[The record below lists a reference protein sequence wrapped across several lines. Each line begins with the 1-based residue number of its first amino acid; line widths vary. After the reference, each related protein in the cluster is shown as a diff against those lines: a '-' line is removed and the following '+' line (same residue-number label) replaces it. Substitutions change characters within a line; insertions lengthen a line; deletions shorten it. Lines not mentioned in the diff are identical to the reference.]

1 MGANAE
7 SHCQTLDG
15 KREARLE
22 VSIGFLHSKEER
34 RIVKARETR
43 DTRKSTKQGSWGL
56 TKIETVIA
64 EPV

>member
-1 MGANAE
+1 M
-7 SHCQTLDG
+7 
-15 KREARLE
+15 E

-56 TKIETVIA
+56 TKIETVMG